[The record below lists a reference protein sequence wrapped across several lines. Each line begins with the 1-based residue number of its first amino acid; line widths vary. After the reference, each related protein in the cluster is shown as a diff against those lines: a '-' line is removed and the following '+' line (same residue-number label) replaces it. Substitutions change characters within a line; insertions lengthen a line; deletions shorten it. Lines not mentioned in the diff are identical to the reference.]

1 MPNFAAI
8 EISERTWSTCLRS
21 VPDFKREWRL
31 LPKNPQKVEGVPLV
45 THRVDKN
52 NDNSFLDQ
60 QSVQHEI
67 SPRGMSGQLHQRCVH
82 LDQTGS
88 PQTSQ
93 SDYIP
98 EQKMSEFMPKSSLSS
113 LPNSHAGPS
122 ELCSHTSHT
131 YLTLISVVPGI
142 LHKTCILN

>member
-1 MPNFAAI
+1 MQIASKESSKSKGI
-8 EISERTWSTCLRS
+8 
-21 VPDFKREWRL
+21 
-31 LPKNPQKVEGVPLV
+31 PLV
-45 THRVDKN
+45 MHKVDKN

-98 EQKMSEFMPKSSLSS
+98 ERKMSEFMPKSSLGR
-113 LPNSHAGPS
+113 LPKF
-122 ELCSHTSHT
+122 TSWT
-131 YLTLISVVPGI
+131 I
-142 LHKTCILN
+142 